1 MGVTRWYEDRLHHCY
16 TCICYSRIS

>member
-1 MGVTRWYEDRLHHCY
+1 MEVTRWYEDRLHHCY